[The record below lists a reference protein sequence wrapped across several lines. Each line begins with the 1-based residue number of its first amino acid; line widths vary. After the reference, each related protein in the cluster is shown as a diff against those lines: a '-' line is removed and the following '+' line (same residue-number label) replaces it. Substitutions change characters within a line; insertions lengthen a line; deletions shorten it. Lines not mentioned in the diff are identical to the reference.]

1 MMELCARDPDLWYPI
16 RKKDAKRIQMQKD
29 ALNGHRDEYLRELER
44 RKNRYLNKLQKEAG
58 LKLK

>member
-1 MMELCARDPDLWYPI
+1 MMELCARAPDLWYPI
-16 RKKDAKRIQMQKD
+16 RKKEAKRIQMQKD
-29 ALNGHRDEYLRELER
+29 ALNGRRDEYLRELER